1 MIIDEY
7 NGQKLD
13 QPEAQKLKGIINT
26 EHEDAFKDAVILLT
40 AQSMKKERWTNKN
53 SINSNRFDL
62 LEKIN
67 PKH

>member
-1 MIIDEY
+1 MTSTT
-7 NGQKLD
+7 GKKLD

-26 EHEDAFKDAVILLT
+26 EYEEALKDAVILLI
-40 AQSMKKERWTNKN
+40 AQSMKKKRWTNKT

-67 PKH
+67 PKR

>member
-1 MIIDEY
+1 MSTT
-7 NGQKLD
+7 GKKLD

-26 EHEDAFKDAVILLT
+26 EYEEALKDAVILLI
-40 AQSMKKERWTNKN
+40 AQSMKKKRWTNKT

>member
-1 MIIDEY
+1 MSTT
-7 NGQKLD
+7 GKKLD

-26 EHEDAFKDAVILLT
+26 EYEEALKDAVILLI
-40 AQSMKKERWTNKN
+40 AQSMKKKRWTYKT

-67 PKH
+67 PKHWL

>member
-13 QPEAQKLKGIINT
+13 QPEAQKLKVIINT
-26 EHEDAFKDAVILLT
+26 EHEDAFKDAVILLI

>member
-1 MIIDEY
+1 MTSTT
-7 NGQKLD
+7 GKKLD

-26 EHEDAFKDAVILLT
+26 EHEEALKDAVILLI
-40 AQSMKKERWTNKN
+40 AQSMKKKRWTNKT

>member
-1 MIIDEY
+1 MSTT
-7 NGQKLD
+7 GKKLD

-26 EHEDAFKDAVILLT
+26 EYEEALKDAVILLI
-40 AQSMKKERWTNKN
+40 AQSMKKKRWTNKT
-53 SINSNRFDL
+53 SINSNKFDL

>member
-1 MIIDEY
+1 MSTT
-7 NGQKLD
+7 GKKLD

-26 EHEDAFKDAVILLT
+26 EYEEALKDAVILLI
-40 AQSMKKERWTNKN
+40 AQSMKKKRWTYKT

>member
-1 MIIDEY
+1 MSTT
-7 NGQKLD
+7 GKKLD

-26 EHEDAFKDAVILLT
+26 EHEEALKDAVILLI
-40 AQSMKKERWTNKN
+40 AQSMKKKRWTNKT

>member
-1 MIIDEY
+1 MTSTT
-7 NGQKLD
+7 GKKLD

-26 EHEDAFKDAVILLT
+26 EYEEALKDAVILLI
-40 AQSMKKERWTNKN
+40 AQSMKKKRWTNKT

>member
-1 MIIDEY
+1 MSTT
-7 NGQKLD
+7 GKKLD

-26 EHEDAFKDAVILLT
+26 EYEEALKDAVILLI
-40 AQSMKKERWTNKN
+40 AQSMKTKRWTSKT

-62 LEKIN
+62 LEKVN

>member
-1 MIIDEY
+1 MSTT
-7 NGQKLD
+7 GKKLD

-26 EHEDAFKDAVILLT
+26 EYEEALKDAVILLI
-40 AQSMKKERWTNKN
+40 AQSMKKKRWTNKT

-62 LEKIN
+62 LEKTN

>member
-1 MIIDEY
+1 MSTT
-7 NGQKLD
+7 GKKLD
-13 QPEAQKLKGIINT
+13 RPEAQKLKGIIDT
-26 EHEDAFKDAVILLT
+26 EYEEAFKDAVILLI

>member
-1 MIIDEY
+1 MTSTT
-7 NGQKLD
+7 GKKLD

-26 EHEDAFKDAVILLT
+26 EYEEALKDAVILLI
-40 AQSMKKERWTNKN
+40 AQSMKKKRWTNKT

-62 LEKIN
+62 LEKVN